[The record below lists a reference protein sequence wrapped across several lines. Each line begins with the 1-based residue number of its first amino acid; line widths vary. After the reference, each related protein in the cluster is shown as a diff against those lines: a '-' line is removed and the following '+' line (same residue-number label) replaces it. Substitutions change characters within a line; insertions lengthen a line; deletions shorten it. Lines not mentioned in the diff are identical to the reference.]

1 MMIRAKGEHGLNI
14 FINDPQKLLPGTAM
28 PRVGLSEQA
37 QKQVIAYLEK
47 AGDRKNIERNTL
59 GIKIMIFFAVLSFLA
74 YAWKRKV
81 WSEVH

>member
-1 MMIRAKGEHGLNI
+1 MFSSTIRKSFA
-14 FINDPQKLLPGTAM
+14 GTAM

-37 QKQVIAYLEK
+37 QKQVISYLEK
-47 AGDRKNIERNTL
+47 AGDRKKHERNTL

>member
-1 MMIRAKGEHGLNI
+1 MN
-14 FINDPQKLLPGTAM
+14 
-28 PRVGLSEQA
+28 EQA
-37 QKQVIAYLEK
+37 QKQVISYLEK
-47 AGDRKNIERNTL
+47 AGDRKKHERNTL

>member
-47 AGDRKNIERNTL
+47 AGDRKNMK
-59 GIKIMIFFAVLSFLA
+59 GIP
-74 YAWKRKV
+74 
-81 WSEVH
+81 